1 MRAVYIAGRQGVVV
15 KAPGI
20 ETLTER
26 QKEILRLISQHLQ
39 AKEVARALNISER
52 TVKTHTDAARKRLGV
67 TSSRD
72 AARLLAAHESANP
85 ASPPVPSPP
94 VPSPLLPKGR
104 WPSRPIGEPA
114 DGMSISAHE
123 QTPHPAPASDRPARD
138 GALERSGD
146 GVADAG
152 DAGQAGAGDRDG
164 RRGAGTQLVGDLGE
178 GSVHNDRGNRLV
190 DRRWAGFE
198 RRLAAL
204 NAIQWLGLIAIVGVL
219 AAVLVGG
226 LIAASLGT
234 MEAIED
240 MHRQI
245 G

>member
-1 MRAVYIAGRQGVVV
+1 MAG
-15 KAPGI
+15 KPPGI

-67 TSSRD
+67 ATSRD
-72 AARLLAAHESANP
+72 AARLLAAHESANT
-85 ASPPVPSPP
+85 PPVPG
-94 VPSPLLPKGR
+94 PLLLDGR

-123 QTPHPAPASDRPARD
+123 QAPYPTPASGRPARD
-138 GALERSGD
+138 GAMARSGD

-164 RRGAGTQLVGDLGE
+164 RRGAGPQSVGDVGE
-178 GSVHNDRGNRLV
+178 GSVHNDRGNRMV

-204 NAIQWLGLIAIVGVL
+204 SAVQWLGLIAIVGVL

>member
-1 MRAVYIAGRQGVVV
+1 M
-15 KAPGI
+15 GI
-20 ETLTER
+20 DTLTQR
-26 QKEILRLISQHLQ
+26 QKEILRLISQHMQ

-67 TSSRD
+67 ATSRD
-72 AARLLAAHESANP
+72 AARLLAAHEAQDV
-85 ASPPVPSPP
+85 APVPGSN
-94 VPSPLLPKGR
+94 VPGPLVPGGR
-104 WPSRPIGEPA
+104 WPPRPM
-114 DGMSISAHE
+114 DGGPDDVVLSGHE
-123 QTPHPAPASDRPARD
+123 QALQSAFPAEHDARH
-138 GALERSGD
+138 GAVERSGD

-152 DAGQAGAGDRDG
+152 GAGQGIADYRDG
-164 RRGAGTQLVGDLGE
+164 GRGARPQPVGDLGE
-178 GSVHNDRGNRLV
+178 SSVHNDRGNRLV
-190 DRRWAGFE
+190 DRRWAGFA

-204 NAIQWLGLIAIVGVL
+204 NTVQWLGLIAIVGVL

-226 LIAASLGT
+226 LIVASLGT